1 MQISVQYF
9 ILGLIIFGLV
19 LVGIFTGP
27 SDFSIKEM
35 FDGLLRKN
43 DHISQVIIWDMRIPR
58 ILASIIV
65 GNCLGLAGVLIQLS
79 TRSSLGDPNLFGIGG
94 GAAIFIAA
102 GFGGLFVISS
112 FFSLIGCIISS
123 TLVALGLSMLIST
136 PNLSATKLAL
146 MGIAVAALTI
156 SIGTAIISH
165 GRVFPSQIIGLVSGS
180 FSSSNWENV
189 FYLLIIFCIC
199 FAISICLARKFFAIM
214 LGDILTKSLGVNPIK
229 IRLFAMTIV
238 GVLSGV
244 SVFSGGIIGFVG
256 LVSPHISRRLFGNS
270 TINLI
275 ISSSII
281 GGLITLFADQ
291 LARLL
296 FAPSELPVGL
306 ATTILGAPTMM
317 YLALKVK

>member
-1 MQISVQYF
+1 MQTSIQYS
-9 ILGLIIFGLV
+9 ILGLLVFGFIIIGVF
-19 LVGIFTGP
+19 IGP
-27 SDFSIKEM
+27 SDLSMREILA
-35 FDGLLRKN
+35 GLLRQN
-43 DHISQVIIWDMRIPR
+43 QLISQTIVWEIRIPR
-58 ILASIIV
+58 ILVSIIV
-65 GNCLGLAGVLIQLS
+65 GNCLGLAGILIQLS

-102 GFGGLFVISS
+102 GFGGLFIISS

-123 TLVALGLSMLIST
+123 TLVAIGLSMLIST

-156 SIGTAIISH
+156 SIGIAIISH
-165 GRVFPSQIIGLVSGS
+165 GRVFPTQIIGLVSGS
-180 FSSSNWENV
+180 FTSSNWENV
-189 FYLLIIFCIC
+189 LYLLITFSFCI
-199 FAISICLARKFFAIM
+199 AISISMASKFFAIM

-238 GVLSGV
+238 GILSGV
-244 SVFSGGIIGFVG
+244 SVFAGGIIGFVG

-270 TINLI
+270 TIHLI
-275 ISSSII
+275 ISSSLI

-306 ATTILGAPTMM
+306 ATTILGAPAMM